1 MSIPASTWTESTW
14 SFTANEARIGKYGYG
29 RDHRPDKTDLRW
41 RYRTFRAILILIGM
55 IIEPGNLIY
64 QTHFKKRYQQIQPAV
79 NGSLVI
85 FDTGAIRIADTMLI
99 RADNLQYLTGKKLNK
114 SDDKITAEIEAYT
127 IQVIDEESGI
137 RGNNI
142 EKLNSTN

>member
-1 MSIPASTWTESTW
+1 MTEPAW
-14 SFTANEARIGKYGYG
+14 SFMANEARIGKYGYG

>member
-1 MSIPASTWTESTW
+1 
-14 SFTANEARIGKYGYG
+14 
-29 RDHRPDKTDLRW
+29 
-41 RYRTFRAILILIGM
+41 M